1 MARWIKFNRLS
12 EGWDDVLEKLKHN
25 SRPIKKEWFNLD
37 TGSAVAVIA
46 DGASGENRDGVRAW
60 VRIFHRSPA
69 GVTVELTSAMFP
81 NGETEYDRT
90 AVGHESYT
98 RPLRRVE
105 QRLEEF
111 FVTKGAT
118 H

>member
-1 MARWIKFNRLS
+1 MARWIKFDRLS

-25 SRPIKKEWFNLD
+25 KRPIKKEWFNLD
-37 TGSAVAVIA
+37 TGSAVAVIT
-46 DGASGENRDGVRAW
+46 DGDWGESRDGVRAW
-60 VRIFHRSPA
+60 VRVFHRSPV

-81 NGETEYDRT
+81 NGETEYDQM
-90 AVGHESYT
+90 AVGHERYT

-111 FVTKGAT
+111 FVTEDAS